1 VSEADDLL
9 AGTDAD
15 PWEKMQ
21 LQEVLD
27 EIDAEGYGTDGDGD
41 EPGGYDP
48 EGPWRDG
55 QMAQLHEISETIGR
69 RERSEADRVVA
80 DITDQL
86 TRRPS
91 TEQKIEM
98 AIRRISQGDYLPDP
112 YYRPQPRTADG
123 RFGSACGHVDDLGRC
138 GARYHAPDCGVVVTG
153 AAATSTPDAVRAWR
167 ETVQGRTPPPGAA
180 GAAEQMGL
188 ASPSQPEPGTA
199 DFWADILDTSE
210 PGSYPG
216 LHARMLAEMGEGEPP
231 PCPQHPR
238 VDVSYYRAALG
249 I

>member
-1 VSEADDLL
+1 MTYPGDPL
-9 AGTDAD
+9 AGLDPTDEERLAFY
-15 PWEKMQ
+15 EA
-21 LQEVLD
+21 LD
-27 EIDAEGYGTDGDGD
+27 EVEAGEAGVDLD
-41 EPGGYDP
+41 GGYDP
-48 EGPWRDG
+48 EGPWQDSD
-55 QMAQLHEISETIGR
+55 QMGQLHEISETIGR
-69 RERSEADRVVA
+69 RQASEADRVVA

-98 AIRRISQGDYLPDP
+98 ALRRISQGNYLEDA
-112 YYRPQPRTADG
+112 YYRPQARTPDG

-138 GARYHAPDCGVVVTG
+138 GARYHAPGCGVVVTG

-167 ETVQGRTPPPGAA
+167 ETVANRTPPPGAA
-180 GAAEQMGL
+180 EAMGL
-188 ASPSQPEPGTA
+188 ASPSQPEPGTT

-210 PGSYPG
+210 PGSYPDI
-216 LHARMLAEMGEGEPP
+216 HARVLAEMGEAEPP
-231 PCPQHPR
+231 SYPQQPR